1 MKQKTGLATVRLA
14 LAFVAIVFV
23 TGTAEAE
30 DVDVKYRGSV
40 PLDTFDCEDVSR
52 SSFVERV
59 CYDAQNQYMIVRLH
73 GVYYHYCE
81 VDSETISAFLGAPS
95 MGKYFIA
102 YIKGSGANG
111 PFDCRTHQL
120 PAYQ

>member
-1 MKQKTGLATVRLA
+1 MKQTSGMIIVRLA
-14 LAFVAIVFV
+14 LVSFSIFFGAGVAK
-23 TGTAEAE
+23 AEE
-30 DVDVKYRGSV
+30 VYVKYRGSLL
-40 PLDTFDCEDVSR
+40 LDTFDCVDVSR

-59 CYDAQNQYMIVRLH
+59 CYDAQTRYMIVRLH

-81 VDSETISAFLGAPS
+81 IDSETISAFLDAPS
-95 MGKYFIA
+95 IGEYFNA
-102 YIKGSGANG
+102 YIKGNGADG